1 MYEKHLEGDQKP
13 RQERPDTAKEPE
25 DKAATIESKKGR
37 EKNDVVVEETEG
49 QLGRSKYSSI
59 DSGGAFQTQKNGG
72 GAAREFGVA
81 LSGVENVFELPD
93 DCKLEI
99 PVKALIDTLDENY
112 VLVAHPFPQIE
123 GEMLLF
129 QRDIDDQSQEQEGW
143 IVCRDYS
150 LRKRV

>member
-1 MYEKHLEGDQKP
+1 M
-13 RQERPDTAKEPE
+13 
-25 DKAATIESKKGR
+25 
-37 EKNDVVVEETEG
+37 
-49 QLGRSKYSSI
+49 
-59 DSGGAFQTQKNGG
+59 
-72 GAAREFGVA
+72 REFGVA
-81 LSGVENVFELPD
+81 LSGVENVYDLPN

-150 LRKRV
+150 LRKRVQTQPKDTKKLSALARKKL